1 MFLWKEIFNDTA
13 YKYEYGFSPTHIFP
27 YVLKNIFTLQ
37 SNLSIA
43 GPAIRS
49 KEVSANRVL
58 NFFEEKTIIDKN
70 VIIFYV
76 NCESL
81 QLHFLNTYGQYID

>member
-1 MFLWKEIFNDTA
+1 MKRNFNDTA
-13 YKYEYGFSPTHIFP
+13 YKYEYGFFPTHIFP

-58 NFFEEKTIIDKN
+58 DFFEEKTIIDKN
-70 VIIFYV
+70 VIILYV

>member
-1 MFLWKEIFNDTA
+1 MFLWKEISNDTA
-13 YKYEYGFSPTHIFP
+13 YKYEYGFSPTRIFP

-58 NFFEEKTIIDKN
+58 DFFEEKTIKDKN
-70 VIIFYV
+70 VIIFYA
-76 NCESL
+76 NCL